1 MRSDGSAATLPYAT
15 RTGAPVL
22 LTVFI
27 EPNSEPITGWLET
40 EGDPRR
46 SFSDWLELTAM
57 LAVPYASAGPTSQRD
72 LRVLDRHR
80 TEGRF
85 METRTLAAAMTSR
98 EVLTEVFRYRR
109 EVADDWRPSGPRD
122 QWVGPHDPF
131 RHDP

>member
-72 LRVLDRHR
+72 LP
-80 TEGRF
+80 G
-85 METRTLAAAMTSR
+85 A
-98 EVLTEVFRYRR
+98 
-109 EVADDWRPSGPRD
+109 
-122 QWVGPHDPF
+122 
-131 RHDP
+131 